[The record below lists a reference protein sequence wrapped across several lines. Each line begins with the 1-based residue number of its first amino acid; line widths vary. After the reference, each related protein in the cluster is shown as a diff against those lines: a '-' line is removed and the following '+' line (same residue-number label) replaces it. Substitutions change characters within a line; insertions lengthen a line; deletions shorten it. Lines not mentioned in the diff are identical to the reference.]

1 MPTHLQEA
9 IKIVTSPDSQ
19 LRELTPRIYAMPK
32 DEHMP
37 KGFTN
42 LKRMRY
48 LDHDVCGGRNIKRW
62 LWRDYNPELILQ
74 QPPFDRYEDQSEV
87 FTLIR
92 HPEERWWSGI
102 KDMFYFM
109 PWYGWWTNDKIME
122 QWPHFGRGTLR
133 YHDIMEQI
141 KPQHLIKC
149 DDGLNDRIIKFS
161 KDNGLLCF
169 GNIPHEKALRHTK
182 PDIKKLEDKGV
193 KELKAWLKE
202 NPDRQQQLD
211 DYLESD
217 WQYWNKV
224 EQQD

>member
-1 MPTHLQEA
+1 MPSHLQEA

-19 LRELTPRIYAMPK
+19 LRDKTPRIYAMPK

-109 PWYGWWTNDKIME
+109 PWYGWWGNDTIMA

-149 DDGLNDRIIKFS
+149 DDGLNDRIIKFA

-193 KELKAWLKE
+193 KELKSWLKE

-211 DYLESD
+211 DYLEPD

-224 EQQD
+224 EEQD

>member
-1 MPTHLQEA
+1 M
-9 IKIVTSPDSQ
+9 
-19 LRELTPRIYAMPK
+19 
-32 DEHMP
+32 
-37 KGFTN
+37 
-42 LKRMRY
+42 
-48 LDHDVCGGRNIKRW
+48 
-62 LWRDYNPELILQ
+62 WRDYNPELILQ

-109 PWYGWWTNDKIME
+109 PWYGWWANDKIME

-149 DDGLNDRIIKFS
+149 DDGLNDRIIKFA

-211 DYLESD
+211 DYLEPD

-224 EQQD
+224 EEQD